1 MTQDGSALEFASEAM
16 RGDRGVVL
24 AAVEH
29 SGTEWGTDS
38 ALRFATRQPRGD
50 LGVALA
56 AYGAYVINAGQFLW
70 KLRMARLQGAQE
82 TRAKTDTQANM
93 AAPA

>member
-1 MTQDGSALEFASEAM
+1 M

-56 AYGAYVINAGQFLW
+56 AVHTPSDI
-70 KLRMARLQGAQE
+70 
-82 TRAKTDTQANM
+82 TREYAPRVAAKF
-93 AAPA
+93 